1 MKKIGEED
9 ATIDDIYDIPFVK
22 MLTRVSYEILL
33 AKKTDFGAITD
44 ERRPYWTF
52 INYFEILCV
61 ALIQLERQ

>member
-1 MKKIGEED
+1 MKKKSEED

-22 MLTRVSYEILL
+22 MLTRVSCEILL

-44 ERRPYWTF
+44 DEKPFWTF

-61 ALIQLERQ
+61 VLIQLEWQ